1 MPGTRTS
8 RPHPSGYTLLP
19 ISKRTEFS
27 RFALIADGTF
37 AFPAMKL
44 TDFLG
49 KAGGQDI
56 RAPLFY
62 CVSGTNWAPSITG
75 AVLPDLKNPTA
86 DSA

>member
-1 MPGTRTS
+1 MLGTRTS

-49 KAGGQDI
+49 KAAD
-56 RAPLFY
+56 RMSA
-62 CVSGTNWAPSITG
+62 
-75 AVLPDLKNPTA
+75 LPFLLRLWD
-86 DSA
+86 